1 MEKEVSMETNTA
13 SPFPY
18 VRDFG
23 QVISATVE
31 FIRQHISSLY
41 KILFVFVAPLAAI
54 AGIFTS
60 FAITDYFSWIH
71 EFTQNPDFGSFGSFI
86 GTLIMSYGVLLI
98 AYLLCLVVTTEYCI
112 AIHKQGSDNFN
123 VKDFIRQCLRQ
134 TPRYVVLS
142 IVSVFL
148 LVLSYLFFIIPGIY
162 FSVNVLIIFPVMANE
177 KLSSWQTIKRS
188 MTLMQGHWWST
199 FGLYLVVYIAVG
211 IIVGIF
217 TLPMYIGMGL
227 NMFFS
232 KASPGEVP
240 SYISVLSIFF
250 TMISIV
256 AQVILYSVYQIVF
269 TFKYFSILEIKEGGS
284 LFTAISQIGSSH
296 DSSLPEETY

>member
-1 MEKEVSMETNTA
+1 METNTA

-23 QVISATVE
+23 QVISASVE
-31 FIRQHISSLY
+31 FIRLHFSSLY
-41 KILFVFVAPLAAI
+41 KILFIFVAPLAAI

-60 FAITDYFSWIH
+60 YAMTDYFSWIH
-71 EFTQNPDFGSFGSFI
+71 EFSQNPDFGILGNFVGM
-86 GTLIMSYGVLLI
+86 LVMSYGLLI
-98 AYLLCLVVTTEYCI
+98 VAFLLCMVMATEYCI
-112 AIHKQGSDNFN
+112 VIHKQGSDNFN
-123 VKDFIRQCLRQ
+123 TRDFIRRCMRQ
-134 TPRYVVLS
+134 TPRYILLS
-142 IVSVFL
+142 ILSSL
-148 LVLSYLFFIIPGIY
+148 LAILAYLFFIIPGIY
-162 FSVNVLIIFPVMANE
+162 FSIVLLIVFPVMANE
-177 KLSSWQTIKRS
+177 NLHSWETIKRS

-199 FGLYLVVYIAVG
+199 FGLYLIVYIGVS
-211 IIVGIF
+211 IITGIF
-217 TLPMYIGMGL
+217 SLPMYLGMGL

-232 KASPGEVP
+232 TESPGEVP

-269 TFKYFSILEIKEGGS
+269 TFKYFSIVEMKEGGS